1 VLREAGIERPVTPQ
15 NCIDLTVSLGKSSN
29 GLQGPAKGTE
39 KKATMS
45 QAVFETSVES
55 VRERHSLTASDR
67 LATEEP
73 LEIQLC
79 YGPATRRATKSISVT
94 MRTPGD
100 DLELAAGFLMTE
112 GVLKDP
118 ADIQS
123 LEFGPHGERRPLRL
137 AGRQEGVLPLSP
149 GGNRVV
155 VQLSPGVEVSLATL
169 ERNFYT
175 TSSCGVCGKA
185 SLLALQTVCPPRLPN
200 TFSIEAD
207 VLYHLPRR
215 LREEQNIFDR
225 TGGLHAAGLFDAAG
239 SLLGIRED
247 VGRHNAVDKL
257 IGAEF
262 LADRTPLRNKLL
274 LLSGRASFELLQ
286 KALMGGVSMVASV
299 GAPSSLAVQ
308 VARQFDI
315 ELVGFLRQDHFN
327 VYHGAEH
334 IRGLERVDGEA
345 LGHVREIG

>member
-1 VLREAGIERPVTPQ
+1 
-15 NCIDLTVSLGKSSN
+15 
-29 GLQGPAKGTE
+29 
-39 KKATMS
+39 MS
-45 QAVFETSVES
+45 QAFFETTVEN
-55 VRERHSLTASDR
+55 VRERHSLNVSDR

-79 YGPATRRATKSISVT
+79 YGPATGRATKSISVT

-123 LEFGPHGERRPLRL
+123 LEFGPQGERTLL
-137 AGRQEGVLPLSP
+137 EVAGESVLPHLP
-149 GGNRVV
+149 GRNRVV
-155 VQLSPGVEVSLATL
+155 VQLSPAVEVSLATL

-185 SLLALQTVCPPRLPN
+185 SLLALQTVCPPRFPN

-207 VLYHLPRR
+207 VLYQLPTR
-215 LREEQNIFDR
+215 LRVAQNIFDR

-262 LADRTPLRNKLL
+262 LADRTPLRNRLL

-299 GAPSSLAVQ
+299 GAPSSLAVE

-315 ELVGFLRQDHFN
+315 ALVGFLRQDHFN
-327 VYHGAEH
+327 IYHGVEH
-334 IRGLERVDGEA
+334 VRGLQRVVDEA
-345 LGHVREIG
+345 CGHTREIA